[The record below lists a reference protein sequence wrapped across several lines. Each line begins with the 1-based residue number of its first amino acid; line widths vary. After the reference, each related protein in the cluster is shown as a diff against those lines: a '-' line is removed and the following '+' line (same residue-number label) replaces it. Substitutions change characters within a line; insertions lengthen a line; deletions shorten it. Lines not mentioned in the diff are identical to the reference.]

1 MSFEVDEPDYQW
13 SQEQRKL
20 LKELVRIVPSFVM
33 KSKADAV
40 SKAKTD
46 FLSRM
51 SHEIRTPMNAISG
64 MTTIAKKVLDDR
76 DKTLSCLEKIES
88 ANAYLLDLINDIL
101 DMSRIESGKME
112 LSSSPMDLR
121 QQMDGLESLFRTQAE
136 EKHLDIRFENRYS
149 SSRLLLADG
158 LRLN

>member
-1 MSFEVDEPDYQW
+1 
-13 SQEQRKL
+13 
-20 LKELVRIVPSFVM
+20 M

-112 LSSSPMDLR
+112 LNSLSLIHIWNTTTTCPAALPWNRWMNRSVLLFMRCMGASIRVRAPDVYKR
-121 QQMDGLESLFRTQAE
+121 QWGLCSV
-136 EKHLDIRFENRYS
+136 
-149 SSRLLLADG
+149 
-158 LRLN
+158 